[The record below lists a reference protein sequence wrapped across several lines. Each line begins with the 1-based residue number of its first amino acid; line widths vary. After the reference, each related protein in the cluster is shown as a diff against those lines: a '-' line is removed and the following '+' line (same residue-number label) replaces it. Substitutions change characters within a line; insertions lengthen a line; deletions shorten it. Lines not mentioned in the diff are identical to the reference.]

1 MSRVDL
7 SPAFMELTVPGEG
20 DLHQECV
27 SPREEPWLRNT
38 GHWEGE
44 KGRRPLA
51 QASVFSLWGGD
62 LGLNLGSATSSVLFS
77 ESFCFRGVCKG
88 TEVGA

>member
-38 GHWEGE
+38 GHWEG
-44 KGRRPLA
+44 GRREGGLWHRL
-51 QASVFSLWGGD
+51 QCSVSG
-62 LGLNLGSATSSVLFS
+62 
-77 ESFCFRGVCKG
+77 
-88 TEVGA
+88 EVTWD

>member
-38 GHWEGE
+38 GHWEGGE
-44 KGRRPLA
+44 GKEASGTGFSVQSLGR
-51 QASVFSLWGGD
+51 
-62 LGLNLGSATSSVLFS
+62 
-77 ESFCFRGVCKG
+77 
-88 TEVGA
+88 